1 MLLRSFP
8 IVALAV
14 WLLPLAT
21 GQTTDATC
29 LPFYA
34 WTNNSRKQS
43 PCQVAATLLAACGS
57 FEVNTVCHGTAYN
70 VAALPVES
78 HYTGPSLAAANA
90 CQCSTVVYSLMSACG
105 ACQGRKYENFPKSIP
120 PDTFVPGW
128 AYMDVK
134 ANGIF
139 NETAAKLSANSTA
152 ESTALPI
159 PTSTSISFRTTI
171 SSTASKEASPAST
184 SSTAG
189 KTTSST
195 AEDNAVIG
203 AIVGG
208 TVGFAII
215 IGFIHWFLTRR
226 RRIAESGIVLT
237 SPVEESQP
245 QELQT
250 ADMQQYLANTAPV
263 HLAASSINTSLAS
276 PSSAQFS
283 FNLSAPGS
291 SIRSEARTNV

>member
-1 MLLRSFP
+1 LRSFP

-14 WLLPLAT
+14 WLLPVAS

-43 PCQVAATLLAACGS
+43 PCQVAATLLAVCGS
-57 FEVNTVCHGTAYN
+57 YN
-70 VAALPVES
+70 VAALPVDS

-90 CQCSTVVYSLMSACG
+90 CQCNTVVYSLMSACG
-105 ACQGRKYENFPKSIP
+105 ACQGRTYENWSTWSGNCPTVSISTFPNSIP

-159 PTSTSISFRTTI
+159 PTSTSITVRTTV
-171 SSTASKEASPAST
+171 SSTASKEASPSST
-184 SSTAG
+184 NSTAG

-195 AEDNAVIG
+195 AEDNAIIG

-215 IGFIHWFLTRR
+215 IGFIHWYLTRR

-245 QELQT
+245 QGPQT
-250 ADMQQYLANTAPV
+250 TDMQQYLANTAPMQ
-263 HLAASSINTSLAS
+263 LAASSINTSLAS

-283 FNLSAPGS
+283 NLSAPGS
-291 SIRSEARTNV
+291 IRSEARSNV